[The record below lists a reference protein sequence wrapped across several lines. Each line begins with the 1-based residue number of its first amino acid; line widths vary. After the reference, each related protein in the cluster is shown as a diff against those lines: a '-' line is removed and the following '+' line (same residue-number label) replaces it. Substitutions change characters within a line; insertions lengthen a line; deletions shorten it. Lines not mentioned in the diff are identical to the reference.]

1 MKKGPIP
8 SAIVVF
14 IAIFVLSI
22 AACRGREDSARI
34 DAGGAGLEQGF
45 LNPPDEARPWVYWFI
60 MDGNFSREG
69 VTADLEAMRRVGI
82 GGAILME
89 VDVGIPR
96 GPVGFM
102 SPEWR
107 AIFKHAVTEA
117 ERLGLELTL
126 NAGPGWTGSGGP
138 WVKPEQSMQHLVAAS
153 VDVRGPGRYASVLP
167 RPEPHPPYFG
177 TSGLPAELQ
186 KTMREF
192 YLDAA
197 VLAVPKTPAGLI
209 ANLDEKALFI
219 RHPYSSRPR
228 TWPHLI
234 PAVEPAEALPEE
246 IIPRQSIID
255 LTDRLQPDGRLEWDV
270 PPGEWTIL
278 RFGRTSNGA
287 NTRPAPLAGL
297 GLECDKFDPAALDAH
312 FKDYIET
319 LLADLGPLPKDR
331 RSGWTMLHIDSWE
344 MGAQNWSREF
354 RSEFQRRRGYDPLPF
369 LPAYT
374 GRIVESREITE
385 RFLWDL
391 RLTAQELVIENHAV
405 HLKELGRRYGFSLS
419 IEPYDMNP
427 CADLSLGGVADVPMG
442 EFWAD
447 GYGFNTAYSV
457 IEAVSVAHTNGRP
470 VVAAES
476 FTAEKGEAWLLHPGA
491 MKAQADWAFSMG
503 LNRLVF
509 HRYAHQPWLDRRP
522 GMTMGPYGV
531 HYERTQT
538 WWEMAASWHLY
549 LARCQFM
556 LRRGLPV
563 ADICYLTPEGAP
575 QVFVP
580 PASALS
586 GRQPVPDRWGYNFDG
601 CAPEVLLAQIKVR
614 DGRLVLPDG
623 MSYSMLVLPEVEA
636 MTPGLLKKVKELVD
650 GGATVVGSPPARSP
664 SLSGYPDCDGDV
676 ARLAS
681 EMWGKEAPDP
691 GAGGRVIRT
700 PRPPKNTAADEPRVL
715 YGQYEDVA
723 AVLAEMGI
731 PPDFEAEAA
740 LRYTHRREAETDI
753 YFVANPQD
761 SWVEASCVF
770 RVSGKS
776 PSIWD
781 PLTGKIWPA
790 SPVRE
795 DDGRTRCWLSF
806 EPHGSRFVVF
816 QPGGAASGS
825 PTEETFPALETIG
838 EVPGPWEVRF
848 PSGFGAPEKIILPA
862 PSDLSEHPDE
872 GVKHFSGVATYSC
885 AFQLPADASHVIL
898 DLGRVSVMARVT
910 VNGREIG
917 TLWKAPF
924 RLEITPAL
932 KPGENRLEIAVANL
946 WINRLIG
953 DRALPPE
960 SRVAWTTWNPF
971 DAASPLPESGLLG
984 PVTLLRPRK

>member
-1 MKKGPIP
+1 MKSAKFLP
-8 SAIVVF
+8 SAVALSVLL
-14 IAIFVLSI
+14 VLSN
-22 AACRGREDSARI
+22 AGCRGREKAAGI
-34 DAGGAGLEQGF
+34 DTSVAGLEQGF

-107 AIFKHAVTEA
+107 AIFKHAVSEA

-138 WVKPEQSMQHLVAAS
+138 WVKPEESMQHLVAAS
-153 VDVRGPGRYASVLP
+153 VDVSGPGKYASVLP
-167 RPEPHPPYFG
+167 RPEPRPPYFG
-177 TSGLPAELQ
+177 SRGLPAELQ
-186 KTMREF
+186 KMMREF
-192 YLDAA
+192 CLDVA

-209 ANLDEKALFI
+209 ADLDEKALYL
-219 RHPYSSRPR
+219 RHPYSSKPG
-228 TWPHLI
+228 TKPHLI
-234 PAVEPAEALPEE
+234 SAEPPAATPPGAT
-246 IIPRQSIID
+246 IPRNRVID
-255 LTDRLQPDGRLEWDV
+255 LTDRLQADGRLEWDV
-270 PPGEWTIL
+270 PSGEWTIL

-297 GLECDKFDPAALDAH
+297 GLECDKFDRAALDAH
-312 FKDYIET
+312 FAAYIDT
-319 LLADLGPLPKDR
+319 LLADLGPLAKDR

-354 RSEFQRRRGYDPLPF
+354 RAEFQRRRGYDLWPF

-374 GRIVESREITE
+374 GRIVESADVTE

-391 RLTAQELVIENHAV
+391 RQTAQELVIENHAV
-405 HLKELGRRYGFSLS
+405 YLKELGRRYGFGLS

-427 CADLSLGGVADVPMG
+427 CADLSLGAVADVPMG

-470 VVAAES
+470 LVAAES
-476 FTAEKGEAWLLHPGA
+476 FTAERGEAWRLHPGV
-491 MKAQADWAFSMG
+491 MKPQADWAFSMG

-538 WWEMAASWHLY
+538 WWEMAAAWHLY
-549 LARCQFM
+549 LSRCQFM

-575 QVFVP
+575 HVFVP
-580 PASALS
+580 PPSALS
-586 GRQPVPDRWGYNFDG
+586 GRQPVPNRRGYNFDG
-601 CAPEVLLAQIKVR
+601 CAPEVLLTQMKVR
-614 DGRLVLPDG
+614 DGRLVLPAG
-623 MSYSMLVLPEVEA
+623 MSYSVLVVPEVEA
-636 MTPGLLKKVKELVD
+636 VTPALLKKIKELVEA
-650 GGATVVGSPPARSP
+650 GATVIGSPPERSP
-664 SLSGYPDCDGDV
+664 SLAGYPDCDQEV
-676 ARLAS
+676 ARLAAEIWAETAS
-681 EMWGKEAPDP
+681 GS
-691 GAGGRVIRT
+691 GARGRVIRT
-700 PRPPKNTAADEPRVL
+700 ARPPEKTAAEEPLVL
-715 YGQYEDVA
+715 YGDYDEVA
-723 AVLAEMGI
+723 AVLAGMGI
-731 PPDFEAEAA
+731 PPDFESEPA
-740 LRYTHRREAETDI
+740 LRYNHRREGETDI
-753 YFVANPQD
+753 YFVANPLD

-781 PLTGKIWPA
+781 PLTGKTWPA
-790 SPVRE
+790 SPVSENDNRI
-795 DDGRTRCWLSF
+795 RLTLSL

-816 QPGGAASGS
+816 
-825 PTEETFPALETIG
+825 
-838 EVPGPWEVRF
+838 R
-848 PSGFGAPEKIILPA
+848 
-862 PSDLSEHPDE
+862 
-872 GVKHFSGVATYSC
+872 
-885 AFQLPADASHVIL
+885 
-898 DLGRVSVMARVT
+898 
-910 VNGREIG
+910 
-917 TLWKAPF
+917 
-924 RLEITPAL
+924 
-932 KPGENRLEIAVANL
+932 
-946 WINRLIG
+946 
-953 DRALPPE
+953 
-960 SRVAWTTWNPF
+960 
-971 DAASPLPESGLLG
+971 
-984 PVTLLRPRK
+984 